1 MAAVNQM
8 DRGEVLRLDYDNYDK
23 LTESRTVFIFFF
35 APWCGHCKRLSQDW
49 ARLAKQWHKSDVGLI
64 AEVDCTD
71 NDKGGGKILCNYFGI
86 ESFPTLKYGD
96 PNDLNLYDG
105 KRSLQELSNF
115 AEEQLVPIC
124 SPSKFGSK
132 FCDDDS
138 LSTINKYLD
147 LSVEELR
154 EYIET
159 EEEKLEEAE
168 TIFDDQVRMLTERF
182 EAAEEEKRLA
192 IKTVSDGDLN
202 LMKQIIWM
210 KEANQNDESDDNN
223 EIFDEL

>member
-1 MAAVNQM
+1 M
-8 DRGEVLRLDYDNYDK
+8 
-23 LTESRTVFIFFF
+23 
-35 APWCGHCKRLSQDW
+35 
-49 ARLAKQWHKSDVGLI
+49 
-64 AEVDCTD
+64 
-71 NDKGGGKILCNYFGI
+71 
-86 ESFPTLKYGD
+86 
-96 PNDLNLYDG
+96 
-105 KRSLQELSNF
+105 
-115 AEEQLVPIC
+115 
-124 SPSKFGSK
+124 
-132 FCDDDS
+132 
-138 LSTINKYLD
+138 
-147 LSVEELR
+147 
-154 EYIET
+154 T

>member
-1 MAAVNQM
+1 MIDFLCVKY
-8 DRGEVLRLDYDNYDK
+8 VLLRFWYASKKRYLIHQYFEK
-23 LTESRTVFIFFF
+23 ER
-35 APWCGHCKRLSQDW
+35 CGHCKRLSQDW

-132 FCDDDS
+132 FCDRG
-138 LSTINKYLD
+138 
-147 LSVEELR
+147 R
-154 EYIET
+154 EI
-159 EEEKLEEAE
+159 
-168 TIFDDQVRMLTERF
+168 RGSR
-182 EAAEEEKRLA
+182 
-192 IKTVSDGDLN
+192 
-202 LMKQIIWM
+202 
-210 KEANQNDESDDNN
+210 NN
-223 EIFDEL
+223 F